1 MRGTSLRASV
11 RSISINL
18 RCVTAPGG
26 TVADGTL
33 VFTISMQKPH
43 ALKAVIF
50 DVDGTLAE
58 TERDGH
64 LVAFNAA
71 FMALGLGWQW
81 DEGLYAELLK
91 VTGGKERLAHF
102 ITHYFPPMP
111 TGFSP
116 EDLISAIH
124 ASKTAHYL
132 KLVADGGMKLRPG
145 VLRLIKE
152 CRAAGIALA
161 IATTTT
167 DENVKILLATTIGAD
182 APKWFQVIAAG
193 DIVRNKKPA
202 PDIYLRTL
210 EQLRLEPY
218 ECIAI
223 EDSQNGLQA
232 SLSAGIPTV
241 ITLSSYTG
249 NEQFSGA
256 SLVISDLGEPDTPST
271 VMAGNML
278 AKAYAD
284 IELLDR
290 LVADPAQH
298 SPHHT

>member
-1 MRGTSLRASV
+1 
-11 RSISINL
+11 
-18 RCVTAPGG
+18 
-26 TVADGTL
+26 
-33 VFTISMQKPH
+33 MQRPH
-43 ALKAVIF
+43 SLKAVIF

-71 FMALGLGWQW
+71 FKELGLGWQW
-81 DEGLYAELLK
+81 DEGLYADLLK
-91 VTGGKERLAHF
+91 VAGGKERLAYF
-102 ITHYFPPMP
+102 IAHYFPPMP
-111 TGFSP
+111 TGISP
-116 EDLISAIH
+116 EELIAAIH

-132 KLVADGGMKLRPG
+132 KLVAAGGMKLRPG
-145 VLRLIKE
+145 VLRLITE

-167 DENVKILLATTIGAD
+167 DENVKMLLAATIGAD
-182 APKWFQVIAAG
+182 APKWFQVIASD

-223 EDSQNGLQA
+223 EDSQNGLLA

-241 ITLSSYTG
+241 ITPSSYTR

-256 SLVISDLGEPDTPST
+256 SLVVSDLGEPDTPST
-271 VMAGNML
+271 VMAGNMFD
-278 AKAYAD
+278 KAYVD

-290 LVADPAQH
+290 LVADPTQH
-298 SPHHT
+298 SRHHT

>member
-1 MRGTSLRASV
+1 
-11 RSISINL
+11 
-18 RCVTAPGG
+18 
-26 TVADGTL
+26 
-33 VFTISMQKPH
+33 MQKPH
-43 ALKAVIF
+43 SLKAVIF

-71 FMALGLGWQW
+71 FKALGLGWQW

-102 ITHYFPPMP
+102 ITNYFPPMP

-116 EDLISAIH
+116 EELISAIH

-167 DENVKILLATTIGAD
+167 DENVKILLAATIGAD

-210 EQLRLEPY
+210 EQLQLEPY

-223 EDSQNGLQA
+223 EDSQNGLLA

-241 ITLSSYTG
+241 ITPSSYTR

-256 SLVISDLGEPDTPST
+256 SLVVSDLGEPDTPST
-271 VMAGNML
+271 VMAGTMF
-278 AKAYAD
+278 AKTYAD

-290 LVADPAQH
+290 LVAGPAQH

>member
-1 MRGTSLRASV
+1 
-11 RSISINL
+11 
-18 RCVTAPGG
+18 
-26 TVADGTL
+26 
-33 VFTISMQKPH
+33 MQKPRW
-43 ALKAVIF
+43 LKAVIF

-64 LVAFNAA
+64 RVAFNAA
-71 FMALGLGWQW
+71 FKTLGLDWQW
-81 DEGLYAELLK
+81 DEDLYDELLK

-102 ITHYFPPMP
+102 ITYYFPPMP
-111 TGFSP
+111 TGLAP
-116 EDLISAIH
+116 ARLISAIH

-132 KLVADGGMKLRPG
+132 RLVADGGMKLRPG

-152 CRAAGIALA
+152 CRASGIALA

-167 DENVKILLATTIGAD
+167 NENVNILLAATIGPD
-182 APKWFQVIAAG
+182 APSWFKVIASG

-202 PDIYLRTL
+202 PDIYLWAL
-210 EQLRLEPY
+210 ERLQLEPF

-241 ITLSSYTG
+241 ITISSFTG
-249 NEQFSGA
+249 NEQFPGA
-256 SLVISDLGEPDTPST
+256 SLVVSDLGEPDKPST
-271 VMAGNML
+271 VVAGNMF

-284 IELLDR
+284 LELLNC
-290 LVADPAQH
+290 LVADRAQH
-298 SPHHT
+298 SLHHT

>member
-1 MRGTSLRASV
+1 
-11 RSISINL
+11 
-18 RCVTAPGG
+18 
-26 TVADGTL
+26 
-33 VFTISMQKPH
+33 MQRPH
-43 ALKAVIF
+43 SLKAVIF

-71 FMALGLGWQW
+71 FKALGLGWQW
-81 DEGLYAELLK
+81 DDVLYAELLK
-91 VTGGKERLAHF
+91 VAGGKERLAHF
-102 ITHYFPPMP
+102 ITHYFPQMP
-111 TGFSP
+111 TGFSL
-116 EDLISAIH
+116 EELIPAIH
-124 ASKTAHYL
+124 ASKTVNYL
-132 KLVADGGMKLRPG
+132 KLVAGGSMKLRPG

-152 CRAAGIALA
+152 CQAAGILLA

-167 DENVKILLATTIGAD
+167 AENVKILLAATIGTD
-182 APKWFQVIAAG
+182 AWKWFQVIAAG
-193 DIVRNKKPA
+193 DIVSNKKPA

-210 EQLRLEPY
+210 EQLRLEPCA
-218 ECIAI
+218 CIAI

-241 ITLSSYTG
+241 ITVSSYTG

-256 SLVISDLGEPDTPST
+256 SLVVRDLGEPDAPCT
-271 VMAGNML
+271 VIAGNMF

-290 LVADPAQH
+290 LVSGPAQH
-298 SPHHT
+298 SPHRA